1 MAIEIIH
8 RRDGADI
15 ETITHPGPAEA
26 AIASA
31 GDGLVARK
39 THSAR
44 LRDIAGS
51 TAEICSLRSD
61 GKGSYIRDDR
71 A

>member
-26 AIASA
+26 ASA